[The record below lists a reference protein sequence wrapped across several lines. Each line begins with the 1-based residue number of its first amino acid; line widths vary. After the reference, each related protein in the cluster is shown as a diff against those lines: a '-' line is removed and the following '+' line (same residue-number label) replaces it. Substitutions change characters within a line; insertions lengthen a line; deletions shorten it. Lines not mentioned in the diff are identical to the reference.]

1 MIFNRT
7 YALPII
13 FSILLAITNS
23 AFSETRAAVKIDQ
36 PFPSKKG
43 VCFTLR
49 VPGEARKGKAAAE
62 GDYSTN
68 FTKVEKLNAGWNYSW
83 ALELR
88 DNQPKNVSFAPMVF
102 SVYKDPEISDY
113 STRLKQRLAPLVAI
127 QQKIVLL
134 GYNEPDAKSQGNLS
148 VEKAL
153 NYWKSLEEQGLLLC
167 SPSCVHPD
175 KEWMTEFMAGV
186 KKNNLR
192 VDYIGVHSYRG
203 TDVNSFKELLKKTY
217 LAYDK
222 RPIIVTEFAVADW
235 NAKSPEQNRH
245 SPEAVL
251 KFMQE
256 ILPWMEEQDWI
267 VGYAWFSFQPTSSAG
282 SSSALFDVQ
291 GNLTQLGEF
300 YSNFKPIKK

>member
-1 MIFNRT
+1 MKLIVI
-7 YALPII
+7 L
-13 FSILLAITNS
+13 SLLLACLG
-23 AFSETRAAVKIDQ
+23 FSQTLVVKKIDQ

-49 VPGEARKGKAAAE
+49 NLGKGKDGKLIE
-62 GDYSTN
+62 GDYLTN
-68 FTKVEKLNAGWNYSW
+68 MPKVEKLNAGWNYSW
-83 ALELR
+83 GLELR
-88 DNQPKNVSFAPMVF
+88 DNQPKGMVFAPMIY
-102 SVYKDPEISDY
+102 SVKKDLEVSEL
-113 STRLKQRLAPLVAI
+113 TLQLKKQLAPLAAV
-127 QQKIVLL
+127 QKNIVLL

-153 NYWKSLEEQGLLLC
+153 KYWEALEAQNLPLC
-167 SPSCVHPD
+167 SPSCVHSN

-192 VDYIGVHSYRG
+192 VDYIGVHNYG
-203 TDVNSFKELLKKTY
+203 GGNVKAFKKLLQDTY

-235 NAKSPEQNRH
+235 NAKSPEKNKH

-256 ILPWMEEQDWI
+256 VLPWMEEQEWI
-267 VGYAWFSFQPTSSAG
+267 AGYAWFSFKPTSSAG
-282 SSSALFDVQ
+282 TSSALFDEK
-291 GNLTQLGEF
+291 GNLTKLGEF
-300 YSNFKPIKK
+300 YSTYKPFKK